1 MAEAGESP
9 GVHLQPLLPPPP
21 GPRPFSP
28 EKRVL
33 LALTP
38 SALTIPAH
46 TPEPALARHGRRRVP
61 EPGHPSSSGWCPLTH
76 QGQNPE
82 AGSTPAGFPRSLAP
96 PLWFFPLPRVTL
108 HSPARLPFASQITA
122 CLQTLTL
129 GSASGEPHLRRPLPP
144 GSLGS
149 PQTQLIC

>member
-1 MAEAGESP
+1 MRAQVFTSSP
-9 GVHLQPLLPPPP
+9 SY
-21 GPRPFSP
+21 PRP
-28 EKRVL
+28 R
-33 LALTP
+33 A
-38 SALTIPAH
+38 
-46 TPEPALARHGRRRVP
+46 PALSPLRSGFCWRS
-61 EPGHPSSSGWCPLTH
+61 HPQLSRFPLTRRSRLWRATSGGKCQNLAIPQAVAGAPSPP

-96 PLWFFPLPRVTL
+96 PLWFFPLPRVTP

-122 CLQTLTL
+122 CPQTLTL